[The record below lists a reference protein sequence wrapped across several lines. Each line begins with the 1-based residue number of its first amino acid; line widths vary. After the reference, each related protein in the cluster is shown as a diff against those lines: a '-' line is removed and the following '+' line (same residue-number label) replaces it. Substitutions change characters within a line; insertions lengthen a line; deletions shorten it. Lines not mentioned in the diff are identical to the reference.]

1 LFGPIELW
9 YHTSMK
15 LTAVVRLLPT
25 PEQAND
31 LLKTLEKA
39 NAACNSVSG
48 VAWQGQIFKTFP
60 LQKIVYSHIR
70 AAYELGA
77 QMAVRCV
84 AKVADSYK
92 KDQRSQR
99 AFKPHGSVPY
109 DARNLRWYV
118 DKSRVSIW
126 SMAGRLNIPFVCGA
140 YYRALLQGQ
149 RGETDLVYRKGK
161 WFLHTTCD
169 VEADTPID
177 IEDYLG
183 VDLGIKNIAC
193 DSEGTVYSAKHLLNV
208 RHRYRRLHKKLQAKG
223 TKSAKRL
230 LKKRSQRESRF
241 ANDVN
246 HCVSKQLVKR
256 AKDSGRGLALEDLTH
271 IRTRVTV
278 RRKQRDQL
286 HSWSFADLREKIEYK
301 AERRGVP
308 LEFVDARYTSQQ
320 CSCCGHTSRS
330 NRPSQSVFKCVW
342 CGHTAHADTNA
353 AVNIGRRASVSAPYA
368 VCVLG
373 FKPATTASPRL

>member
-1 LFGPIELW
+1 
-9 YHTSMK
+9 MK

-25 PEQAND
+25 PEQAD
-31 LLKTLEKA
+31 YLLKTLEKA
-39 NAACNSVSG
+39 NAACNWISK
-48 VAWQGQIFKTFP
+48 VAFDNKTFGRVP
-60 LQKIVYSHIR
+60 LHKLVYRPIR
-70 AAYELGA
+70 QHYALGA
-77 QMAVRCV
+77 QIAVRCIG
-84 AKVADSYK
+84 KVCDAYK
-92 KDQRSQR
+92 TSQS
-99 AFKPHGSVPY
+99 ACCNFKPHGGLPF
-109 DARNLRWYV
+109 DDHNLSWFM
-118 DKSRVSIW
+118 DKDRVSIW
-126 SMAGRLNIPFVCGA
+126 TIARRLNIPFVCGD
-140 YYRALLQGQ
+140 YHRALLAGQ

-161 WFLHTTCD
+161 WFLYTTCD
-169 VEADTPID
+169 VEPDTPID

-183 VDLGIKNIAC
+183 VDMGVKNIAC

-208 RHRYRRLHKKLQAKG
+208 RHRYRRLRKKLQAKG

-230 LKKRSQRESRF
+230 LKKMSGRESRF

-246 HCVSKQLVKR
+246 HCISKKLVKR

-330 NRPSQSVFKCVW
+330 NRPTQSVFKCQA
-342 CGHTAHADTNA
+342 CGHQAHADTNA
-353 AVNIGRRASVSAPYA
+353 AVNIGRRAAVSPPYA

-373 FKPATTASPRL
+373 LNPATTASPRL